1 VSFLQQLLNQG
12 LAGIDHTGIIAAVTT
27 IGYTILLIG
36 FMLALYQAAFR
47 GGDVQ
52 ALGVAAVKYVVVA
65 IVLANWSAV
74 FHDVNN
80 AFAQMAQFIANSAGA
95 GDVFSGWL
103 TQLQQQFSTDAVGTF
118 LKLIDGS
125 FAAVIAV
132 LMIVVAY
139 VLFVVAL
146 LVLGFFYALY
156 GCLLY
161 VTGPLV
167 LALLPV
173 AGVGGLASGF
183 ATNVFIWNSWVV
195 LYAIF
200 GALITAIHAN
210 DINAIFGSGF
220 LGFFSGR
227 ADTLVLGIVSIFY
240 AIALML
246 IPKIAKSVIA
256 GDVGATMTAFV
267 RAGSAAAKT
276 ALSIG
281 SGAAAGW
288 GAAAA
293 GAGGEMSGAAG
304 GGSGAAS
311 GAGLTGGG
319 AASSASPPPQ
329 PSLAGTIRSGIQSAV
344 GGAPPVSPSGNG
356 SSGGGPPASPQSGT
370 GSAAQG
376 GSSFG
381 GVGGVGQPFRGS
393 PLQALAFHAA
403 RAASQA
409 VYGATAGRNRENGES
424 KK

>member
-65 IVLANWSAV
+65 IVLANWSTV

-103 TQLQQQFSTDAVGTF
+103 AQLQQQFSTDAVGTF

-173 AGVGGLASGF
+173 AGVGELASGF

-281 SGAAAGW
+281 SGAA
-288 GAAAA
+288 
-293 GAGGEMSGAAG
+293 G

-329 PSLAGTIRSGIQSAV
+329 PSLAGSIRSGIQSAV

-356 SSGGGPPASPQSGT
+356 SSGGGPPASPRSGT
-370 GSAAQG
+370 GSPAQG
-376 GSSFG
+376 GSAFG
-381 GVGGVGQPFRGS
+381 GAGGGGQPFRGS

-409 VYGATAGRNRENGES
+409 VYGATAGRNREKRES
-424 KK
+424 KE